1 MFVPGFK
8 PHEGRA
14 SCKPDQ
20 PNCTSVAP
28 SGDGNTGDVEHDIG
42 PIGSPAGIHRFIGV
56 ISVVVVIILALL
68 LWLVLRAGLGVLLRR
83 KIWIPSQ
90 RKPSP
95 GHGKEK
101 NSNSTTE
108 YNAGGTALD
117 NEFEAIPP
125 SKTYVQPVEV

>member
-1 MFVPGFK
+1 MFIPGFK
-8 PHEGRA
+8 AHEGRE

-28 SGDGNTGDVEHDIG
+28 SGDGSTEDVEHDIG
-42 PIGSPAGIHRFIGV
+42 PIGAPTGIHRFIGV
-56 ISVVVVIILALL
+56 ISVVVVIILAIL
-68 LWLVLRAGLGVLLRR
+68 LWLGLRAGFGVWLRR

-90 RKPSP
+90 RRPSP

-101 NSNSTTE
+101 NSKGAAE
-108 YNAGGTALD
+108 YTAGGTAMD

-125 SKTYVQPVEV
+125 SKKYVRPVEV